1 MKTAEYGYA
10 IYDRDGEWV
19 GHVNTWEEVQRLCK
33 QGYDYEILDKESYEE
48 LYLNKN
54 RNVNKK

>member
-1 MKTAEYGYA
+1 MRTAEHGYA
-10 IYDRDGEWV
+10 IYDDNGEWV

-48 LYLNKN
+48 MYLNKN
-54 RNVNKK
+54 K